1 MEKGEAKEG
10 KKKKMSDSTPL
21 KAVVKK
27 EKSEVVGKGNYDEF
41 SIIRSKIY
49 EIRGQ
54 KVILDYD
61 LAEMYCVKTKVLKQS
76 VRRNIKRFPSDFMFE
91 LTKNEWNEVVTICDH
106 LPETIKYSYV
116 PSFAFTE
123 QGVAMLSGLLNSDIA
138 IEINIVIMRA
148 FVMLR
153 QYSLNYAEL
162 DKKLEDFV
170 MKTNTKFDEN
180 DAMFKEV
187 LKILDELVRKKK
199 EAEKPRT
206 QIGFKQSNDK

>member
-1 MEKGEAKEG
+1 
-10 KKKKMSDSTPL
+10 
-21 KAVVKK
+21 
-27 EKSEVVGKGNYDEF
+27 
-41 SIIRSKIY
+41 
-49 EIRGQ
+49 
-54 KVILDYD
+54 
-61 LAEMYCVKTKVLKQS
+61 
-76 VRRNIKRFPSDFMFE
+76 
-91 LTKNEWNEVVTICDH
+91 
-106 LPETIKYSYV
+106 
-116 PSFAFTE
+116 
-123 QGVAMLSGLLNSDIA
+123 LLNSDIA